1 MLEVKRKPDET
12 NNTGAAPAKNRTFAQ
27 HTATSV
33 VETATGRKGSVLA
46 QSLHRSGTAH
56 PEGKQ
61 FQAKVPVITGEAHY
75 RGLIAVD
82 GVLSGQLGANSGCF
96 SVKQKPNAIFGSEPE
111 MDGELNFRDMV
122 RVNGH
127 IAGSV
132 SSPRGTLIVDVGARV
147 DASIDVA
154 VALIS
159 GTVNGD
165 IIARDRVEIG
175 PVARIHGNIWTRSI
189 TIKGGAIFEGVC
201 RMIEE
206 IDEQPI

>member
-1 MLEVKRKPDET
+1 MLNVKRKPD
-12 NNTGAAPAKNRTFAQ
+12 NTSANGNSVGRAQ
-27 HTATSV
+27 LTQQTLTDSLSV
-33 VETATGRKGSVLA
+33 RKGSVLA
-46 QSLHRSGTAH
+46 QTSNRVLE
-56 PEGKQ
+56 PKQ
-61 FQAKVPVITGEAHY
+61 FQSKVPVITGEAHY
-75 RGLIAVD
+75 RGLISVD
-82 GVLSGQLGANSGCF
+82 GFLSGQLGANSGCF
-96 SVKQKPNAIFGSEPE
+96 SVRQKPNAAFGSEPE

-122 RVNGH
+122 RVNGY

-147 DASIDVA
+147 DANIDVA

-165 IIARDRVEIG
+165 IVARDRVEIG

-201 RMIEE
+201 SMIDET
-206 IDEQPI
+206 DEQPT